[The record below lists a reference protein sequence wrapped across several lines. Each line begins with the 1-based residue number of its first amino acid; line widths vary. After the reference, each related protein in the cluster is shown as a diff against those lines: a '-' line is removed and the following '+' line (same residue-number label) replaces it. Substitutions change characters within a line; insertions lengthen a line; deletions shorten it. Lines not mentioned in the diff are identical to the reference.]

1 MYEIQA
7 AKINSRGAVKG
18 AVIVFAGT
26 IIAAIITTART
37 TRNDSEPEYGRP
49 PLRTPTWPGAGERGS
64 PPPTA
69 APVLP
74 PTTPDYSSSTRIV
87 ELSPVPAPPR
97 SPSTPAILRLLE
109 PPQVSLTI
117 ENRLVA
123 PIRVFDPMSPAQ
135 IILVPARTRVLLR
148 VPLVPKDLEFEV
160 IGTAGTAP
168 PMRGAFAS
176 VAAGKNLNITSR
188 IGLAQYV
195 SLSLRNSSHEAFQ
208 VRLENDVE
216 SQTVA
221 FLPQFSVIHLGYTS
235 IDSISSIVLIPT
247 LGYSQALVWSLLEG
261 RDDSVRS
268 LIDIDTGVLELEC
281 REDYLD

>member
-1 MYEIQA
+1 
-7 AKINSRGAVKG
+7 
-18 AVIVFAGT
+18 
-26 IIAAIITTART
+26 
-37 TRNDSEPEYGRP
+37 
-49 PLRTPTWPGAGERGS
+49 
-64 PPPTA
+64 
-69 APVLP
+69 
-74 PTTPDYSSSTRIV
+74 
-87 ELSPVPAPPR
+87 
-97 SPSTPAILRLLE
+97 
-109 PPQVSLTI
+109 
-117 ENRLVA
+117 
-123 PIRVFDPMSPAQ
+123 
-135 IILVPARTRVLLR
+135 
-148 VPLVPKDLEFEV
+148 
-160 IGTAGTAP
+160 
-168 PMRGAFAS
+168 MRGAFAS